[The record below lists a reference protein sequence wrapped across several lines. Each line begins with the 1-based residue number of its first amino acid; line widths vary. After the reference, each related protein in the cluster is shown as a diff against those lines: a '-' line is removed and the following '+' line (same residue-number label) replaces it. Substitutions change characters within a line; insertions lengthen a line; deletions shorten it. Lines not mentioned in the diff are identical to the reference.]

1 MSLRFVVD
9 MNLSAE
15 WVAVLSA
22 HGWSARHW
30 STIGRADAPD
40 AEIMAWARHE
50 RRVVFYTRPGLRH
63 DAGTDPR
70 RRAQRHPDS
79 HAEHGAEDIGPAV
92 VAAVQQHTESL
103 AAGALVVV
111 DLDHS
116 RVRVLPL

>member
-50 RRVVFYTRPGLRH
+50 RRVVFT
-63 DAGTDPR
+63 
-70 RRAQRHPDS
+70 
-79 HAEHGAEDIGPAV
+79 HARTSARCWH
-92 VAAVQQHTESL
+92 
-103 AAGALVVV
+103 
-111 DLDHS
+111 
-116 RVRVLPL
+116 